1 VTPRTRA
8 ALPCLWFCLCLGVS
22 GASAAATDGI
32 DGTGAELA
40 YQSALAALDAQAW
53 AEAELQFERVL
64 MLNPEHAEARIQ
76 LALLLA
82 QRGKFETASGFLQSL
97 IDDPRTPLEHR
108 QRLVDLLAQLKP
120 AALPISAA
128 PQPSANVPGQAP
140 AIVQAR
146 ISLGYTSNPYARA
159 DINNLTLTLPS
170 GNADLTVTPNISPAP
185 MLTSSLSYM
194 APNLCGFE
202 VYDQRWST
210 QERYATNKLTLFCH
224 NDLAGQKIQTFA
236 SYLKTLEGS
245 GRVSAGLM
253 WPTGV
258 WRLTGQVFKEPQF
271 DGLGYS
277 FRADHLQTN
286 SMGEHALIYAEA
298 EKTTAALGGNVRTG
312 FLKEVF
318 LAPKLSLILQM
329 SVQRDFVGYSA
340 LLENG
345 AKRHLLY
352 AELGLQKDWGKYGG
366 WNLGSTL
373 YTRRRWS
380 NLALFGFSET
390 SIQMSIDKLF

>member
-1 VTPRTRA
+1 M
-8 ALPCLWFCLCLGVS
+8 S
-22 GASAAATDGI
+22 GASTAATDGA
-32 DGTGAELA
+32 GAELA
-40 YQSALAALDAQAW
+40 YQSALAALDAKAW

-82 QRGKFETASGFLQSL
+82 QRGKLETASGFLQSL

-120 AALPISAA
+120 AALTISTA
-128 PQPSANVPGQAP
+128 PQPPANVSGQAP

-146 ISLGYTSNPYARA
+146 LSLGYTSNPYARA
-159 DINNLTLTLPS
+159 DINSLTLTLPS

-202 VYDQRWST
+202 AYDQRWST
-210 QERYATNKLTLFCH
+210 TERYATSKLTLFCH

-245 GRVSAGLM
+245 RRVSAGLM
-253 WPTGV
+253 WPMGG
-258 WRLTGQVFKEPQF
+258 WRLTGQVFREPQF
-271 DGLGYS
+271 GELGYS
-277 FRADHLQTN
+277 FRADHLQAN
-286 SMGEHALIYAEA
+286 SMGEHTLIYAEA

-312 FLKEVF
+312 FLKQVF
-318 LAPKLSLILQM
+318 LAPTLSLLMQM
-329 SVQRDFVGYSA
+329 SVQRDFVGYSD

-345 AKRHLLY
+345 ARRHLLY

-373 YTRRRWS
+373 YARRRWS
-380 NLALFGFSET
+380 NLALFGFSEAA
-390 SIQMSIDKLF
+390 IQISIDKLL